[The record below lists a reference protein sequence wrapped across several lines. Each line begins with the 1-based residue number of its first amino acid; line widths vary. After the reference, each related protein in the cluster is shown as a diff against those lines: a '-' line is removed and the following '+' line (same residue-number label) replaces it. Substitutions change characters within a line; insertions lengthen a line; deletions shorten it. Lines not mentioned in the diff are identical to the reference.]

1 MELFDMIGIDAGYV
15 LIGAL
20 AAILILMILII
31 VLFVKHSRMVK
42 KYQTFMAGAD
52 GNSLEPVI
60 TKRFSEV
67 DTLKENIVEINGRLK
82 IIDNTLLHTYQKMAL
97 IKYDAFQEIGGKLSF
112 VLALLTADNDG
123 WIINAMHSSR
133 EGCYIYSKDVIK
145 GECAVVLSEE
155 EKQAL
160 EEAKS
165 KHI

>member
-20 AAILILMILII
+20 AVILILLILII
-31 VLFVKHSRMVK
+31 VLFVKHGRLVK

-52 GNSLEPVI
+52 GNSLESVI
-60 TKRFSEV
+60 VKRFSEV
-67 DTLKENIVEINGRLK
+67 DTLKENIVEINGRLQ

-97 IKYDAFQEIGGKLSF
+97 IKYDAFQEMGGNLSF